1 MVPGRLIDA
10 ERGLREQHQLLLR
23 PEIQRIHVRLMFDQM
38 HVHGVLPHHADRLI
52 MPPMADVD
60 DLVAF
65 AHETQYFTMHLADQR
80 AGGIHDVHAATCG
93 LRLDLRRHAVRREH
107 DRDAGGSSL
116 VRYLREL
123 LHEHGPLRGEILD
136 DMPVV
141 HDLTTHIHRAG
152 RPSTRADAA
161 FRMVCTVRI
170 ARSTP
175 AQNPRGSASTM
186 RFAISSSS
194 CSQWPPCGIT
204 QSQRLSVAKARA
216 RVRPEHPY
224 ACDTGT

>member
-1 MVPGRLIDA
+1 
-10 ERGLREQHQLLLR
+10 
-23 PEIQRIHVRLMFDQM
+23 MFDQM

-65 AHETQYFTMHLADQR
+65 AHETQYLTMHLADQR
-80 AGGIHDVHAATCG
+80 AGGVHDVHAAACG
-93 LRLDLRRHAVRREH
+93 LRLDLRRHAVRGEH

-141 HDLTTHIHRAG
+141 HDLTTHIHRRQAIHPRRRG
-152 RPSTRADAA
+152 LQDGLHGKDRPIHPGAES
-161 FRMVCTVRI
+161 
-170 ARSTP
+170 
-175 AQNPRGSASTM
+175 
-186 RFAISSSS
+186 
-194 CSQWPPCGIT
+194 
-204 QSQRLSVAKARA
+204 A
-216 RVRPEHPY
+216 RVRQHDAFRHIILLMQSVAAMRHHSITTTQRSKGTRTGAAGTSLRVRYRHMTTPGGNRRHPDRTRQKPSAHY
-224 ACDTGT
+224 DSER